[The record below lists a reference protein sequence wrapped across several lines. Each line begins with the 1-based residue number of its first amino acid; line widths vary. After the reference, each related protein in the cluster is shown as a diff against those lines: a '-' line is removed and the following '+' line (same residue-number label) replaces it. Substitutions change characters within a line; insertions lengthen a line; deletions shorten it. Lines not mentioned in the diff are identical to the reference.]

1 MEMILKLDP
10 TNPDEVKSAHALMA
24 KFAVATVDDGE
35 TTFMPLMNR
44 IGENAA
50 EFLRKAKNNTKAG
63 ESFTCAS
70 LATASGVP
78 ERKLKAWHRNLSRTV
93 NNLGDKAPVLF
104 TEKWDGARQ
113 HYTLTNEAR
122 AAI

>member
-1 MEMILKLDP
+1 M
-10 TNPDEVKSAHALMA
+10 
-24 KFAVATVDDGE
+24 ATVDDGE

-50 EFLRKAKNNTKAG
+50 EFLRKAKKHTKAG
-63 ESFTCAS
+63 ESFTFAS

-104 TEKWDGARQ
+104 TEK
-113 HYTLTNEAR
+113 
-122 AAI
+122 